1 MGAVGRHPFFGRRL
15 HRPSGI
21 RRGGNRP
28 SARSRRLPRGNR
40 AAAQLA
46 GRPARLHQT
55 RRAAALLRRLGRIDG
70 FDGQPLHGQPAPSEQ
85 RRLHA
90 RRQGGVPARLRRQG
104 LYADSQTAVS
114 ARSGGRRRHRSLPA
128 AADPLRLLER
138 HAQTLGAGRK
148 RRRPADLRH
157 GRTGRAAGGP
167 GAAQRLQRQ
176 AAAPHPAGSLPRR
189 RKLCRAARPRRDDPP
204 ALLRGVRA
212 RQTGLRGELHGD
224 RDPEQS
230 HGTGGDARG
239 THGRPVRRRDAPTNA
254 PRTRATAARA
264 TFRRGR

>member
-1 MGAVGRHPFFGRRL
+1 MGAVGRHPLFGRRL

-70 FDGQPLHGQPAPSEQ
+70 FDGHPFHRQSPPAPR

-104 LYADSQTAVS
+104 LYANPQTAVS
-114 ARSGGRRRHRSLPA
+114 ARSGGRRRHRSFPA

-157 GRTGRAAGGP
+157 GRTGRAAGRQSH
-167 GAAQRLQRQ
+167 AERLQRQ
-176 AAAPHPAGSLPRR
+176 TAAQTAAGGLHGRR
-189 RKLCRAARPRRDDPP
+189 QLRAAARPGGDDP
-204 ALLRGVRA
+204 AAFLRGVRA
-212 RQTGLRGELHGD
+212 GQTGLR
-224 RDPEQS
+224 Q
-230 HGTGGDARG
+230 T
-239 THGRPVRRRDAPTNA
+239 
-254 PRTRATAARA
+254 
-264 TFRRGR
+264 